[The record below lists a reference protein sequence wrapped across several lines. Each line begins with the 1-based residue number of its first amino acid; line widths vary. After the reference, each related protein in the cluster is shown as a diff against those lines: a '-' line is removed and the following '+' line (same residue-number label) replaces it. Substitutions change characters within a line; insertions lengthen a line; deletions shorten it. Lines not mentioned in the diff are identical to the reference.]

1 MIAQNAI
8 NPSKRGKIE
17 GFTFHVF
24 MLDLHTAIM
33 FDRNMSEPIIWGNK
47 NIVKATIRKLPELLD
62 NTTARVR
69 VIFYASAPPEFKM
82 KFKYDGPIT
91 KIIIPPY

>member
-8 NPSKRGKIE
+8 NPSKRGKIN

-24 MLDLHTAIM
+24 LLDINTAIM
-33 FDRNMSEPIIWGNK
+33 FDRDLSEPIISGNK
-47 NIVKATIRKLPELLD
+47 NVVKATIRKLPELLD
-62 NTTARVR
+62 NSTARVR
-69 VIFYASAPPEFKM
+69 ILYYTPGLPEFKM

-91 KIIIPPY
+91 KIVVPPY